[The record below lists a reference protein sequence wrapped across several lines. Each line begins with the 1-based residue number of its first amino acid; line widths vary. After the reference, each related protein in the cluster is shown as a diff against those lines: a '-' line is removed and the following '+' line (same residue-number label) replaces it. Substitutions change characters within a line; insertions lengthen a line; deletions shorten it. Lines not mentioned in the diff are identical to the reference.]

1 MENLTTQLE
10 KNKMYK
16 MENKDYLA
24 KLSEQ
29 IHILNQNKIEIDNLK
44 LMKEKDAID
53 IENKFNVIPFNFM

>member
-1 MENLTTQLE
+1 VENLTTQLE